1 MQNALIAALN
11 LRLRTDAST
20 PLNASGEEIKVI
32 WRFSDGRPGHD
43 AQSKGLSSA
52 LSDLLECECHDILS
66 PVPFSNY
73 CWGALKKFPLVN
85 SLPDPDL
92 LIGAGHATHKP
103 MLLAQYTRGG
113 LAIVLMKPSL
123 PTKLFDLCL
132 IPEHDKHKGGDN
144 ILTTVGPLNLLRPS
158 GQLSDEQGLILIGG
172 ESKHFHWENAGL
184 QEQLLCILERSNL
197 NWTLTDSPRTP
208 PATRALLQEL
218 NTDKVKYVPYA
229 DKNGAGI
236 VDLLQRAGTVWV
248 SEDSMSMIYEALST
262 GAAVG
267 VLRVTNKNNSRLA
280 DVAQRL
286 ANKHLLTL
294 FDEWV
299 TTRTLL
305 PPEKPLYESARC
317 AKELVRRLSRL
328 SARPS

>member
-1 MQNALIAALN
+1 
-11 LRLRTDAST
+11 
-20 PLNASGEEIKVI
+20 
-32 WRFSDGRPGHD
+32 
-43 AQSKGLSSA
+43 
-52 LSDLLECECHDILS
+52 
-66 PVPFSNY
+66 
-73 CWGALKKFPLVN
+73 
-85 SLPDPDL
+85 
-92 LIGAGHATHKP
+92 
-103 MLLAQYTRGG
+103 MLFRS
-113 LAIVLMKPSL
+113 PSL
-123 PTKLFDLCL
+123 PTRLFDLCL
-132 IPEHDKHKGGDN
+132 IPGHDKHKGGDN

-158 GQLSDEQGLILIGG
+158 GQLSDEHGLILIGG